1 MNELD
6 VKRVL
11 QKAIDTYGVEA
22 QLDMCIEEMSEL
34 TKAICKYKRKGL
46 GWTDPHAKV
55 ILDLAEETADVTI
68 MLLQLN
74 MMLEEFDFENKVNE
88 IAEHK
93 VERLAERLGME
104 NEKVTTCDKK
114 EYWG

>member
-6 VKRVL
+6 VKRIL
-11 QKAIDTYGVEA
+11 QQAIDTYGVEA

-46 GWTDPHAKV
+46 RLIKPQDKV
-55 ILDLAEETADVTI
+55 IQDIAEETADVTI

-74 MMLEEFDFENKVNE
+74 MMLQMEKFDFENKVNE
-88 IAEHK
+88 IVEHK
-93 VERLAERLGME
+93 VERLAERLGMSDE
-104 NEKVTTCDKK
+104 DR
-114 EYWG
+114 